1 MIPCLGTLSMHSAVV
16 EWKKPE
22 GIMSHA
28 YNTLNSINAVYTIKN
43 NVTINT
49 MLHNPEGYL

>member
-1 MIPCLGTLSMHSAVV
+1 MHSAVV